1 MTKKLAMVLLLVAA
15 LVPRPAAA
23 LETNELLALV
33 AMPLAVAA
41 VSEVADVPMNDL
53 LSFVSLLNQADV
65 PPTQFVEVIRYVPVA
80 LEDESFVEYVR
91 TRQQS
96 GLSGPT
102 LVTIIEDRYRTVYGL
117 NDVDF
122 DVDFVNQPQWVDT
135 STIVP
140 AVVRN
145 HPHGGPPGQLKK
157 QRGLKTGAA
166 VVHGVTREEPVRQ
179 AKVRQAKV
187 RQVKVKDRD
196 DDKPVRVTRD
206 RDVRERKPAKIEHH
220 QQKQERREV
229 KVQKSHGGG
238 GNKGQGGGGGNKGQG
253 GGKKGKG

>member
-41 VSEVADVPMNDL
+41 VSEVTDVPVNELMN
-53 LSFVSLLNQADV
+53 FVSLLNQADV
-65 PPTQFVEVIRYVPVA
+65 PPTQFVEVVRYVPVA
-80 LEDESFVEYVR
+80 LQDDTFVEDIR

-102 LVTIIEDRYRTVYGL
+102 LVTIIQDRYRTVYNQRDL
-117 NDVDF
+117 VF
-122 DVDFVNQPQWVDT
+122 DDEPNWNVP

-157 QRGLKTGAA
+157 QRGLQTGAE
-166 VVHGVTREEPVRQ
+166 VVHEAAHQPAR
-179 AKVRQAKV
+179 
-187 RQVKVKDRD
+187 VKVKKDRD
-196 DDKPVRVTRD
+196 DRPARVTRKPSKVEHHEV
-206 RDVRERKPAKIEHH
+206 RAVREV
-220 QQKQERREV
+220 KQEKAERREV
-229 KVQKSHGGG
+229 KAKGGKGNGKGNDKGHGH
-238 GNKGQGGGGGNKGQG
+238 G

>member
-41 VSEVADVPMNDL
+41 VSEVTDVPMNEL
-53 LSFVSLLNQADV
+53 MNFVSLLNQAEV
-65 PPTQFVEVIRYVPVA
+65 PPTQFVEVVRYVPVA
-80 LEDESFVEYVR
+80 LEDRTFVESIR
-91 TRQQS
+91 SGHQS
-96 GLSGPT
+96 GLSGST
-102 LVTIIEDRYRTVYGL
+102 LVTIIEDRYRTVYGQRYL
-117 NDVDF
+117 DF
-122 DVDFVNQPQWVDT
+122 DDEPNWNDA

-157 QRGLKTGAA
+157 QRGVQTGAE
-166 VVHGVTREEPVRQ
+166 VVHDVARKPAR
-179 AKVRQAKV
+179 
-187 RQVKVKDRD
+187 VKVKDRD
-196 DDKPVRVTRD
+196 GDQPVRVTRKPSKVERHQVREV
-206 RDVRERKPAKIEHH
+206 RDVKPHKV
-220 QQKQERREV
+220 ERREV
-229 KVQKSHGGG
+229 KAKGGNGKGGG
-238 GNKGQGGGGGNKGQG
+238 GNGGGNGNGNGNG